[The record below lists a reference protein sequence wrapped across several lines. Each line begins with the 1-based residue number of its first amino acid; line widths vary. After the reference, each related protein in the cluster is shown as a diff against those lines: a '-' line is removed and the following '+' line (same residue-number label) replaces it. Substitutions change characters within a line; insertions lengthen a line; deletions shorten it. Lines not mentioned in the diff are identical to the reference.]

1 MFFECHRLFALLF
14 DIEENGNVG
23 SGNGEGFGCFEFSKT
38 RVKVKLFMS
47 MYWCSPLRETAVCVF
62 ISANI

>member
-23 SGNGEGFGCFEFSKT
+23 SSNGEGFGCFESFQKHKSE
-38 RVKVKLFMS
+38 S
-47 MYWCSPLRETAVCVF
+47 EAVDVNVLVF
-62 ISANI
+62 TIDGDCCLCFYIC